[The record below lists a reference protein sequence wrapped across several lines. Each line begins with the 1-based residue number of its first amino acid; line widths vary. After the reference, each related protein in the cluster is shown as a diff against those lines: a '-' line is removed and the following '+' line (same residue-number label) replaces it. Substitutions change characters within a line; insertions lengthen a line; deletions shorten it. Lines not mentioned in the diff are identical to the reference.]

1 MPFATIAAAVIGGAM
16 SGGDSTTTQ
25 KADPWEGVQ
34 PALRELYAK
43 ALENFQGGG
52 PQYYSGDTVAGLSP
66 TTNLA
71 QQGIY
76 GLATQRSPVLDSGL
90 QQNYATT
97 EGGYLY
103 SNPAMQDLYNLA
115 GRDFLQSSPAM
126 WDLYDSTGE
135 DFMRSNP
142 GARGLRQTG
151 SGAYLN
157 ANPYLNSM
165 FDQASSAVGRQ
176 FENNVMPG
184 IASMFSGA
192 GRFGSNQ
199 MAEGLGQAE
208 EQYGDTLNDL
218 ATRIYGGNYA
228 NERGLQQQ
236 AQTSLGGLGLSAS
249 GQRQQALTNLGQMGL
264 QGQQLQ
270 QQALGSLGGLY
281 GDERGNMV
289 RSTSMAPMLDQSRYY
304 GMDRLAGLG
313 AQQDAYNQSLINA
326 DMNRWNFNQNA
337 PNNNLQM
344 LAGLLQ
350 GYPVN
355 SIQTSP
361 GNPFMGMMGGAQM
374 GQAFGNAFGGGG
386 GSMFSSTPGGVNN
399 WNWGGGW

>member
-1 MPFATIAAAVIGGAM
+1 MTWGMIGGAVVGGLM
-16 SGGDSTTTQ
+16 GGGDSTTTQ

-34 PALRELYAK
+34 PALRELYAS
-43 ALENFQGGG
+43 ALENFRGGG

-90 QQNYATT
+90 QQNYSTT
-97 EGGYLY
+97 QGDYLY

-236 AQTSLGGLGLSAS
+236 AQTSLGGFGLSAS

-281 GDERGNMV
+281 GGERENMV

-344 LAGLLQ
+344 LASLLN
-350 GYPVN
+350 GYPMNKVTTEQGN
-355 SIQTSP
+355 SLI
-361 GNPFMGMMGGAQM
+361 GAMGGMYMGGAISDRI
-374 GQAFGNAFGGGG
+374 GSSN
-386 GSMFSSTPGGVNN
+386 SMFSNTPGGVTN
-399 WNWGGGW
+399 WNWGGGF